1 MAGLKFLNV
10 KLINRMKKLI
20 LKISEYKLVFISV
33 VFLVIFSVGCGK
45 KEKIKIGAILPLTGD
60 NGTYGVLLKRGMDLA
75 VDEIN
80 SHGGVNG
87 KKLIVIFEDSQ
98 ADPSKAVSAFN
109 KLVTVD
115 KVPMIIGDMFSS
127 STLAIAPIAE
137 KNKIVLMS
145 PTASAIDLT
154 NAGDY
159 IFRIYPSDS
168 YDGMYLANF
177 SWNRLQIKS
186 ISIIYLQVA
195 SISALTQVFKERF
208 ELLGGKILSVESYK
222 EGDTD
227 FRSLLLKA
235 KNTEPDIIFIPGY
248 LREMAILLR
257 QAKELGIK
265 KPFLSISTFFDPKI
279 LKLAGDAA
287 EGVLFSSPSFDPSSN
302 LPEIKNFVNMFKA
315 KYNEIPNILAGYGY
329 DVVNITFAALKS
341 INNVT
346 PDNIKAALYNINNY
360 PGVTGKTAFDSNGDV
375 VKELKMMQVEN
386 VNFTSLN

>member
-1 MAGLKFLNV
+1 MNNLFLK
-10 KLINRMKKLI
+10 M
-20 LKISEYKLVFISV
+20 SAYKLVFISV
-33 VFLVIFSVGCGK
+33 AFLVLIWGGCAK
-45 KEKIKIGAILPLTGD
+45 KDGNEIRIGAILPLTGD

-87 KKLIVIFEDSQ
+87 KKLMVIFEDSQ
-98 ADPSKAVSAFN
+98 ADSSKAVSAFN

-115 KVPMIIGDMFSS
+115 KVPMVIGDMFSS

-145 PTASAIDLT
+145 PTASAIELT

-159 IFRIYPSDS
+159 VFRIYPSDS
-168 YDGMYLANF
+168 YDGMYLANYL
-177 SWNRLQIKS
+177 WNRLQVKTAS
-186 ISIIYLQVA
+186 ILYLQVA

-235 KNTEPDIIFIPGY
+235 KNAEPEIIFIPGY
-248 LREMAILLR
+248 LREMAMMLR

-279 LKLAGDAA
+279 LTLASDAA
-287 EGVLFSSPSFDPSSN
+287 EGVLFSSPAFDPSSN
-302 LPEIKNFVNMFKA
+302 LPEIKKFVNMFEA

-329 DVVNITFAALKS
+329 DVVNITFSALKS

-346 PDNIKAALYNINNY
+346 SDNIKAALYNINNY

-375 VKELKMMQVEN
+375 VKELRMMQVKN
-386 VNFTSLN
+386 TSFELSSL